1 MVATTASMNR
11 MTNKGAQCAHMP
23 ISTIIQSKRCG
34 HDPLRYLSAHMSIS
48 TINICSYMLLKRL
61 PSTSRAKPRCMPALF
76 RHRPSDQPTGKLSPP
91 PAWRC
96 RSCWEW
102 REAPLQGSVLIDA
115 RPLHYASAAH
125 LIPDFNKRREGR
137 DSLGANA
144 GHPLQLFHR
153 IEGPLSNNG
162 RGLARTDAGERRE

>member
-76 RHRPSDQPTGKLSPP
+76 RHRPSDQPTGNAIPSRYGAAAPVGNGEK
-91 PAWRC
+91 RHC
-96 RSCWEW
+96 R
-102 REAPLQGSVLIDA
+102 GSVLIDA
-115 RPLHYASAAH
+115 RPLHDASAAH

-153 IEGPLSNNG
+153 IEGPLSNNR
-162 RGLARTDAGERRE
+162 RGLARTDAGECGE